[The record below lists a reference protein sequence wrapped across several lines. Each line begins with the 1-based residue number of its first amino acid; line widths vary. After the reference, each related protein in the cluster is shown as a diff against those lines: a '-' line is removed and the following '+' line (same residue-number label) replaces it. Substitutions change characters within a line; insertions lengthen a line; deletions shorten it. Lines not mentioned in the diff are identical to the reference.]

1 MDANHQAVFLE
12 EAQELLVDLEDSL
25 LELERFP
32 QDKDLIGQVFR
43 AMHTIKGS
51 GAMFG
56 FNAVASFTHEIET
69 FYDKVREEII
79 PVTPELINITLIA
92 KDQIRA
98 LLTTPPGEA
107 PSELTETI
115 SAFHRLASKG
125 ETTTPPEN
133 QFSPKG
139 ASPPSSTKNDGES
152 VIFRIRFMP
161 GPRIFLTGTN
171 PIHLLSELQEL
182 GDCEVVAHTDKI
194 PLINE
199 IDPDICYTS
208 WDIILTTDKG
218 ADAIKDVFIFVE
230 DDCEVTIDIIPTETG
245 DRKLG
250 EILLDRGDITPEAL
264 DEVLQEKK
272 FIGEILVEKGFV

>member
-107 PSELTETI
+107 PSEL
-115 SAFHRLASKG
+115 
-125 ETTTPPEN
+125 
-133 QFSPKG
+133 
-139 ASPPSSTKNDGES
+139 
-152 VIFRIRFMP
+152 
-161 GPRIFLTGTN
+161 
-171 PIHLLSELQEL
+171 LQSGL
-182 GDCEVVAHTDKI
+182 
-194 PLINE
+194 
-199 IDPDICYTS
+199 Y
-208 WDIILTTDKG
+208 
-218 ADAIKDVFIFVE
+218 
-230 DDCEVTIDIIPTETG
+230 
-245 DRKLG
+245 
-250 EILLDRGDITPEAL
+250 
-264 DEVLQEKK
+264 
-272 FIGEILVEKGFV
+272 